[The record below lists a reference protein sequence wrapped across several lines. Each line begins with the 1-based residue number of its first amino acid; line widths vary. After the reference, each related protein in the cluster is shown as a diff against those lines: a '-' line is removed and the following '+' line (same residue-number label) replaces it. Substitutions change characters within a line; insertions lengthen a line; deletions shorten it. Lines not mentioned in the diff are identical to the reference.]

1 MILNN
6 TLCMEEQNKA
16 ILLIPCVKSS
26 ENIIG
31 KLVIRSNMKLY
42 IAGRVIILLLLE
54 SVLEIS

>member
-16 ILLIPCVKSS
+16 ILLILCVKSS